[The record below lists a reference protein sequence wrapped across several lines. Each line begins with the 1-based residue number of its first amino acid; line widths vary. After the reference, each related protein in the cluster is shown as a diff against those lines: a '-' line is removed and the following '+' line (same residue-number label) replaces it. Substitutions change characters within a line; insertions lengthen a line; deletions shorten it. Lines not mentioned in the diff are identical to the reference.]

1 MQGRGRRLDLSMKLF
16 ERLHASEGA
25 RHIAFAMR
33 NSLEGL
39 RVAYRDETAFRQVVL
54 LSCVLA
60 PLAFVVGRSFAE
72 TAVLAG
78 VCAVSLIT
86 ELLNTA
92 VESAIDR
99 ISLERHPLS
108 KKAKDCGSAAQFVAQ
123 LLILGVW
130 SAVLVR
136 NCFF

>member
-1 MQGRGRRLDLSMKLF
+1 MKLLRALL
-16 ERLHASEGA
+16 EGEGA
-25 RHIAFAMR
+25 RHIVFAAR
-33 NSLEGL
+33 NSAEGL
-39 RVAYRDETAFRQVVL
+39 KTAFRDEQAFRQIVL
-54 LSCVLA
+54 LSCVLV
-60 PLAFVVGRSFAE
+60 PLAFAAGRTWAE

-78 VCAVSLIT
+78 VCGVSLVT

-92 VESAIDR
+92 VENAIDR

-123 LLILGVW
+123 MLIACTWG
-130 SAVLVR
+130 SILVR

>member
-25 RHIAFAMR
+25 RHIAFALR

-86 ELLNTA
+86 ELL
-92 VESAIDR
+92 
-99 ISLERHPLS
+99 ERHPLS

>member
-1 MQGRGRRLDLSMKLF
+1 MKLI
-16 ERLHASEGA
+16 ERLPAGEGA
-25 RHIAFAMR
+25 RHVAFACR
-33 NSLEGL
+33 NSVEGL
-39 RVAYRDETAFRQVVL
+39 KTAFRDEQAFRQIVY
-54 LSCVLA
+54 LSCALV

-78 VCAVSLIT
+78 VCAVSLSV

-130 SAVLVR
+130 VAALVR
-136 NCFF
+136 RCFF

>member
-1 MQGRGRRLDLSMKLF
+1 MKLI
-16 ERLHASEGA
+16 ERLPAGEGA
-25 RHIAFAMR
+25 RHLVFASR
-33 NSLEGL
+33 NSFEGL
-39 RVAYRDETAFRQVVL
+39 KAAWRDEQAFRQIVL
-54 LSCVLA
+54 LSCALV

-78 VCAVSLIT
+78 VCAVSLAV

-130 SAVLVR
+130 VAALVR
-136 NCFF
+136 RCFF